1 MAAAQKAA
9 KEAAEKALRATLNM
23 VQMTPEDLAKV
34 QVVPAVVGFVGIFVN
49 LAMFFATHSAGWLA
63 GTGMRA
69 GIPYKA
75 EVGLDYVVFGEAG
88 VVSHNA
94 DTGWNCNSD
103 SSCGLQEL
111 CDQAVDG
118 EHYPNGVLKNTP
130 SEVWCELAAASS
142 AANAFFVMGQIPGFV
157 VTGLTIMFA
166 LTQHPAVDK
175 LFKQAKSK
183 GMTDKIFKFVLAG
196 CWGAFWAFL
205 FFGMTAYAA
214 GVPDNLGYFGDAIQL
229 EGSYGMMR
237 FSFLLVSI
245 FGSMLVAQLFELWTT
260 ENVVEAWTEFLDTPW
275 ISAKKALYL
284 ELMLQMFLYFFLSI
298 YSVDWAMLL
307 VIFAG
312 FYLDTGNNNFK
323 LMYFVFTGVS
333 ILLDITKIAHF
344 PAYTDTLSPMV
355 KFGCGLYIMIFL
367 LKFLI
372 IGTIVLYEKFGD
384 NDPRTV
390 APHDPSR
397 SGYKAHEDI
406 AE

>member
-1 MAAAQKAA
+1 M
-9 KEAAEKALRATLNM
+9 
-23 VQMTPEDLAKV
+23 
-34 QVVPAVVGFVGIFVN
+34 
-49 LAMFFATHSAGWLA
+49 
-63 GTGMRA
+63 
-69 GIPYKA
+69 
-75 EVGLDYVVFGEAG
+75 
-88 VVSHNA
+88 
-94 DTGWNCNSD
+94 
-103 SSCGLQEL
+103 
-111 CDQAVDG
+111 
-118 EHYPNGVLKNTP
+118 
-130 SEVWCELAAASS
+130 
-142 AANAFFVMGQIPGFV
+142 
-157 VTGLTIMFA
+157 
-166 LTQHPAVDK
+166 
-175 LFKQAKSK
+175 
-183 GMTDKIFKFVLAG
+183 LAG

-298 YSVDWAMLL
+298 YAVDWAMLL